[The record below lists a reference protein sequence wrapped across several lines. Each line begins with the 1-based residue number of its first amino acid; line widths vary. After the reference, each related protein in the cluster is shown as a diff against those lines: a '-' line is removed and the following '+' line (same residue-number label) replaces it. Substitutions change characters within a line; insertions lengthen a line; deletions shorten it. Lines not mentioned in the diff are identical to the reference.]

1 MRAARLTGAGL
12 GLLALLLVL
21 ASARPETKS
30 PDLGAQL
37 SLGIQASGVVQADP
51 QDPAPALSASRLLAG
66 QAPAEGRAVV
76 RNLGEDPVA
85 VRLWLPADGVDEF
98 GRLADVLRIKVLS
111 DRGILA
117 SVGLL
122 DLTESGSAPL
132 VLGVGE
138 SANLTL
144 EAWIPPD
151 APDDYQGEQAEASLE
166 VRTEPVTGVDLG

>member
-37 SLGIQASGVVQADP
+37 SLGVRATGVVQVDP

-66 QAPAEGRAVV
+66 EAPAEGRAVI

-98 GRLADVLRIKVLS
+98 GRLAGVLRFKVAS
-111 DRGILA
+111 DRGLLA

-122 DLTESGSAPL
+122 DLVEAGSAPV

-138 SANLTL
+138 SADLTL

-151 APDDYQGEQAEASLE
+151 APDDYQGEKAEAALE
-166 VRTEPVTGVDLG
+166 VRAEAVAGAGHG